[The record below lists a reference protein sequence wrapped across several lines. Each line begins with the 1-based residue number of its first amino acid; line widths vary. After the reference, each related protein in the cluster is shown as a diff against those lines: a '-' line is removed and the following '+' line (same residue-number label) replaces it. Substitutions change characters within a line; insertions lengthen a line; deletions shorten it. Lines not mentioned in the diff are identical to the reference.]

1 MIEIGGKPR
10 KNLER
15 LVSAFIEMK
24 AQGLLGDRTLVL
36 VGKRGCKYRRLEY
49 LLEHSGAKQ
58 VLPLGHVPDEHLPP
72 LYGGADIFVCP
83 SLYEGFGIPVLEARA
98 CGARVVASD
107 IPELREAGGSDA
119 IYAQPTTEG
128 IRSGIL
134 RAVEQPKGPS
144 TAFVPPTWREGAEI
158 PKAEGTLTRVEPQ
171 PVPVSMLVNDSRVDL
186 LAVYAPHQRRAVRG
200 VIADDPALPIVLRW
214 RLGDS
219 SKRMIRIS
227 YPSGSAP
234 QQPALA
240 CD

>member
-1 MIEIGGKPR
+1 MCFARDVLRADTVLSISDGTAARLHSYLGRKADAIVRPSVDESFRPQGEDDISACRKIYGLSDPYILSVASWEPR

-158 PKAEGTLTRVEPQ
+158 L
-171 PVPVSMLVNDSRVDL
+171 
-186 LAVYAPHQRRAVRG
+186 
-200 VIADDPALPIVLRW
+200 
-214 RLGDS
+214 
-219 SKRMIRIS
+219 
-227 YPSGSAP
+227 
-234 QQPALA
+234 ALA
-240 CD
+240 LLGNLSAVGA